1 MLLGD
6 GFSFISMVISIIFIV
21 IIVIIMMFLLV
32 VLSQIFERSPEKY
45 WSWI

>member
-45 WSWI
+45 